1 MCEPIS
7 FLTSLFSSSLPAV
20 SGAAMAAPA
29 TFLGMSAGTMS
40 TLATGLGIA
49 GMVASTSGAYN
60 KSKSDKAAYEYQAAV
75 NRNNAMIAE
84 WNARDAITR
93 GQKAEQQQRL
103 KTAALKSTQRASF
116 AARGMALDE
125 GSPLAIL
132 DDTDFMGEQDALTL
146 RDNAAKEAWGY
157 RIQAGNYAGD
167 AGLLNARADAE
178 SPFKAGATTLLS
190 SAGQVASSWYSRK
203 TKTSGD

>member
-1 MCEPIS
+1 
-7 FLTSLFSSSLPAV
+7 
-20 SGAAMAAPA
+20 MAA
-29 TFLGMSAGTMS
+29 SS
-40 TLATGLGIA
+40 TASMWSSIGTGLQLA
-49 GMVASTSGAYN
+49 GAVTNTMGAYS

-75 NRNNAMIAE
+75 NRNNSTLAE

-132 DDTDFMGEQDALTL
+132 DDTAFMGEQDALTL
-146 RDNAAKEAWGY
+146 RDNAAREAWGY
-157 RIQAGNYAGD
+157 RVQAGNYASD
-167 AGLLNARADAE
+167 AGMLSTRADAE
-178 SPFKAGATTLLS
+178 SPLKAGASSLLS
-190 SAGQVASSWYSRK
+190 NAGAVASSWYNRK

>member
-1 MCEPIS
+1 MAAS
-7 FLTSLFSSSLPAV
+7 STASMWSSVGNGLQLAGAVTGAFSSYNS
-20 SGAAMAAPA
+20 SKA
-29 TFLGMSAGTMS
+29 TKG
-40 TLATGLGIA
+40 
-49 GMVASTSGAYN
+49 
-60 KSKSDKAAYEYQAAV
+60 AYEYQAAV
-75 NRNNAMIAE
+75 NRNNSTLAE

-132 DDTDFMGEQDALTL
+132 DDTDFMGDMDALTL
-146 RDNAAKEAWGY
+146 RDNAAREAWGY

-167 AGLLNARADAE
+167 AGLLDARADAE

-190 SAGQVASSWYSRK
+190 SAGQVASPWYSRK